1 MNIWWKVYKDDCV
14 KWHLDNFF
22 VDFMLND
29 TDCRAVSL
37 RLNAWACCDYYHTCV
52 CCRCRWI
59 DCWWFVLHWRC
70 VQRIWVESQES
81 HAIEK
86 LKWRSRPGSIV
97 PWPACFLCDIQNWRF
112 VHDYITRVLYQ
123 VRKVQVQSTTIERTL
138 VHDHYCPSHTL
149 NRE

>member
-1 MNIWWKVYKDDCV
+1 VAFGQ
-14 KWHLDNFF
+14 FF

-86 LKWRSRPGSIV
+86 LQMKIPSRKYSALAGV
-97 PWPACFLCDIQNWRF
+97 LLVRHTELA
-112 VHDYITRVLYQ
+112 VGDYITRVLYQ